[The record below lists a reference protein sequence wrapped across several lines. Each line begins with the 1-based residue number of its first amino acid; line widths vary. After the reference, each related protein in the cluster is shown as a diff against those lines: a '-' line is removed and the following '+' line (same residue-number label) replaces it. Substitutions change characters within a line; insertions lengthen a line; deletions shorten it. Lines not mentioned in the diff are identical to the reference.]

1 MAKRAKTIDLLRV
14 VDLLQEHITP
24 ALCRTVF
31 GAVRKTERQRVWTL
45 EALIRFWTAVVLR
58 APKALSQAL
67 VDSLE
72 GRDPTFP
79 RIEASPEAFFQR
91 CRDLRPAFFAEVFQ
105 RFTTRLVTAVPPRYA
120 AEVAPVRA
128 RFTAIVILDGSRLAA
143 IAHRLKLLWN
153 ERAVVLPGC
162 LLGVYDLG
170 RGLCR
175 QLTFCADAA
184 ASEMTRA
191 KAAVAALGPDT
202 LILGDRLYGTA
213 DFFAA
218 LAHQHCW
225 GVVRRNRQLSLH
237 KLQRLRK
244 RRIHGGLLEDWLVR
258 AGTGASAPRQVLR
271 YIRWRRGGTRYEVLT
286 NVLAP
291 ARLSAEEALDLYP
304 YRWSVERM
312 FFDLKEVLNLNRL
325 YAANPNAVA
334 MQVYAAAIVYNAARR
349 KSGGRLSN
357 SRRRSSTPRSPRPP
371 ISTCIGNSGNA
382 RFGRDT
388 AACIS
393 VSSAAAVAGSERH
406 RSPCRSNTEPTTVAR
421 AGSVPRAVTGSRSLM
436 CAVAD
441 VSRSYLSGDEF
452 NGNLGHGDGGP
463 RGGRPQPDVAYPIL

>member
-1 MAKRAKTIDLLRV
+1 RL
-14 VDLLQEHITP
+14 
-24 ALCRTVF
+24 
-31 GAVRKTERQRVWTL
+31 
-45 EALIRFWTAVVLR
+45 
-58 APKALSQAL
+58 
-67 VDSLE
+67 
-72 GRDPTFP
+72 
-79 RIEASPEAFFQR
+79 EASPEAFFQR

-175 QLTFCADAA
+175 QLSFSADAA

-191 KAAVAALGPDT
+191 KAALAELGRDT
-202 LILGDRLYGTA
+202 LVLGDRLYGTA

-225 GVVRRNRQLSLH
+225 GVVRRNRQLSLA

-244 RRIHGGLLEDWLVR
+244 RRIHGGLLEDWVVR
-258 AGTGASAPRQVLR
+258 AGTGATAPRQVLR

-291 ARLSAEEALDLYP
+291 TRLSAEEALDLYA

-334 MQVYAAAIVYNAARR
+334 MQAYAAAIVYNALRVAQ
-349 KSGGRLSN
+349 SAGAA
-357 SRRRSSTPRSPRPP
+357 SP
-371 ISTCIGNSGNA
+371 
-382 RFGRDT
+382 
-388 AACIS
+388 
-393 VSSAAAVAGSERH
+393 
-406 RSPCRSNTEPTTVAR
+406 
-421 AGSVPRAVTGSRSLM
+421 
-436 CAVAD
+436 
-441 VSRSYLSGDEF
+441 SYLSGDGRKTPCRKLLVVATFIAVLSHVVGVPLIKRRRGLASLVSLHDKNHSLPQRRPASPSREIPANPRKTVSVASAGPRIGPQPQLF
-452 NGNLGHGDGGP
+452 RSRATAEGILSFGAARMGQGCIVAVHHARPDSQREGKSLKAHGSVVTRLRSWRVAHDLQRVGWSTGHG
-463 RGGRPQPDVAYPIL
+463 

>member
-31 GAVRKTERQRVWTL
+31 GAVRKTERQRVWPL

-79 RIEASPEAFFQR
+79 RVEASPEAFFQR

-120 AEVAPVRA
+120 AEGAPVRA

-143 IAHRLKLLWN
+143 IAPRLKLLWN
-153 ERAVVLPGC
+153 ERAVVLPG
-162 LLGVYDLG
+162 
-170 RGLCR
+170 
-175 QLTFCADAA
+175 
-184 ASEMTRA
+184 
-191 KAAVAALGPDT
+191 P
-202 LILGDRLYGTA
+202 
-213 DFFAA
+213 
-218 LAHQHCW
+218 
-225 GVVRRNRQLSLH
+225 
-237 KLQRLRK
+237 
-244 RRIHGGLLEDWLVR
+244 
-258 AGTGASAPRQVLR
+258 GASAPRQVLR
-271 YIRWRRGGTRYEVLT
+271 YSRWRRGGTRYEVLT

-334 MQVYAAAIVYNAARR
+334 MQVYAAAIVYNALRVAQSEGAAQVGWAPEQLSPAKFYPKRSEEHTSELQSR
-349 KSGGRLSN
+349 PHLVCRLLLEKKKSTHACAFQYPLCSI
-357 SRRRSSTPRSPRPP
+357 SP
-371 ISTCIGNSGNA
+371 T
-382 RFGRDT
+382 
-388 AACIS
+388 
-393 VSSAAAVAGSERH
+393 
-406 RSPCRSNTEPTTVAR
+406 
-421 AGSVPRAVTGSRSLM
+421 L
-436 CAVAD
+436 
-441 VSRSYLSGDEF
+441 L
-452 NGNLGHGDGGP
+452 
-463 RGGRPQPDVAYPIL
+463 

>member
-1 MAKRAKTIDLLRV
+1 MPRRAKTIDLLRV
-14 VDLLQEHITP
+14 VDLLQAHITP

-31 GAVRKTERQRVWTL
+31 GAVRRTERQRVWTL

-58 APKALSQAL
+58 APKALTQAL
-67 VDSLE
+67 ADSLA
-72 GRDPTFP
+72 GRDPAYP
-79 RIEASPEAFFQR
+79 RVEASPEAFFQR

-105 RFTTRLVTAVPPRYA
+105 RFTARLVTAVPPRYA

-128 RFTAIVILDGSRLAA
+128 RFAAIVILDGSSLAA

-175 QLTFCADAA
+175 QLTFSADAA

-191 KAAVAALGPDT
+191 KAAVVTLARDT
-202 LILGDRLYGTA
+202 LVLGDRLYGTA
-213 DFFAA
+213 DFFATLGA
-218 LAHQHCW
+218 QRCW

-237 KLQRLRK
+237 KLQRLRR
-244 RRIHGGLLEDWLVR
+244 RRIHGGRLEDWLVR
-258 AGTGASAPRQVLR
+258 AGTGVSAPRQLLR
-271 YIRWRRGGTRYEVLT
+271 YVRWRRGGTRYELLT

-334 MQVYAAAIVYNAARR
+334 MQVYAAAIVYNALRVAQSDGAAQVGWAPERLSPAKFFPKVATATYLYLHRQQWEREIRTRYRRLHLRLVGDRRCWVRTTPAALEVEHRDDHRRTRRFCPARR
-349 KSGGRLSN
+349 RWKSL
-357 SRRRSSTPRSPRPP
+357 
-371 ISTCIGNSGNA
+371 A
-382 RFGRDT
+382 H
-388 AACIS
+388 
-393 VSSAAAVAGSERH
+393 V
-406 RSPCRSNTEPTTVAR
+406 
-421 AGSVPRAVTGSRSLM
+421 
-436 CAVAD
+436 
-441 VSRSYLSGDEF
+441 
-452 NGNLGHGDGGP
+452 
-463 RGGRPQPDVAYPIL
+463 RGGQRFTKLS

>member
-1 MAKRAKTIDLLRV
+1 MAGRAKTIDLLRV
-14 VDLLQEHITP
+14 VDLLQKHITP

-31 GAVRKTERQRVWTL
+31 GAVRTTERQRVWTL

-58 APKALSQAL
+58 APQALSQAL

-79 RIEASPEAFFQR
+79 RIPASPEAFFQR

-105 RFTTRLVTAVPPRYA
+105 RFTARLLTAVPPRYA
-120 AEVAPVRA
+120 AEMAPVRA
-128 RFTAIVILDGSRLAA
+128 RFATVVILDGSRLAA

-162 LLGVYDLG
+162 LLGVYDVG

-175 QLTFCADAA
+175 HLTFSADEA

-191 KAAVAALGPDT
+191 KAVLAELPRDT
-202 LILGDRLYGTA
+202 LVLGDRLYGTA

-218 LAHQHCW
+218 LGQRRCW

-244 RRIHGGLLEDWLVR
+244 HRIHGGVLEDWLVR
-258 AGTGASAPRQVLR
+258 AGTGASAPRQTLR
-271 YIRWRRGGTRYEVLT
+271 YIRWRRGGTCYEVLT
-286 NVLAP
+286 NVVVP
-291 ARLSAEEALDLYP
+291 TRLRAEEALDLYP

-334 MQVYAAAIVYNAARR
+334 MQVYAAAIVYNALRVAQSDGAAQIGWAPERISPAKFYPKVATATYLYLHRQQWEREIRLRHRRVHLRVVASRRCWVRTGPTALEVEPRSEHRRQRRFCPARR
-349 KSGGRLSN
+349 RWKSL
-357 SRRRSSTPRSPRPP
+357 
-371 ISTCIGNSGNA
+371 A
-382 RFGRDT
+382 H
-388 AACIS
+388 
-393 VSSAAAVAGSERH
+393 V
-406 RSPCRSNTEPTTVAR
+406 
-421 AGSVPRAVTGSRSLM
+421 
-436 CAVAD
+436 
-441 VSRSYLSGDEF
+441 
-452 NGNLGHGDGGP
+452 
-463 RGGRPQPDVAYPIL
+463 RGGRRFTKLS

>member
-1 MAKRAKTIDLLRV
+1 MAKRAKDVDLLRV

-105 RFTTRLVTAVPPRYA
+105 RFTTRLVAAVPPRYA

-175 QLTFCADAA
+175 RLYFSADAA

-191 KAAVAALGPDT
+191 KAVLATVARDT
-202 LILGDRLYGTA
+202 LLLGDRLYCTA
-213 DFFAA
+213 DFFEA
-218 LAHQHCW
+218 LHTQGCW
-225 GVVRRNRQLSLH
+225 GLFRRHRHLSLH
-237 KLQRLRK
+237 RLQRLSK
-244 RRIHGGLLEDWLVR
+244 RRHGGGCLEDWLVR
-258 AGTGASAPRQVLR
+258 AGSGVSAPPQLVR
-271 YIRWRRGGTRYEVLT
+271 Y
-286 NVLAP
+286 
-291 ARLSAEEALDLYP
+291 
-304 YRWSVERM
+304 
-312 FFDLKEVLNLNRL
+312 
-325 YAANPNAVA
+325 
-334 MQVYAAAIVYNAARR
+334 
-349 KSGGRLSN
+349 
-357 SRRRSSTPRSPRPP
+357 
-371 ISTCIGNSGNA
+371 
-382 RFGRDT
+382 
-388 AACIS
+388 
-393 VSSAAAVAGSERH
+393 
-406 RSPCRSNTEPTTVAR
+406 
-421 AGSVPRAVTGSRSLM
+421 
-436 CAVAD
+436 
-441 VSRSYLSGDEF
+441 
-452 NGNLGHGDGGP
+452 
-463 RGGRPQPDVAYPIL
+463 